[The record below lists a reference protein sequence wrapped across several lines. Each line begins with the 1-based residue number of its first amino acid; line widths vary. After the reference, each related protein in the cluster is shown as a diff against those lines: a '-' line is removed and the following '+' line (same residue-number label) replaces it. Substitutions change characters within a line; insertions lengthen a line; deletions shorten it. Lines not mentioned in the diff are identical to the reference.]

1 MLDIEFDGIVF
12 KEGNTY
18 VSYDPKLDVSS
29 CGNTV
34 EEARKNLKIAVS
46 LFLEESEKRG
56 IKYDL
61 KSCR

>member
-1 MLDIEFDGIVF
+1 MLDIESDGIVF
-12 KEGNTY
+12 KE
-18 VSYDPKLDVSS
+18 
-29 CGNTV
+29 GNTV
-34 EEARKNLKIAVS
+34 EEARKNLKIAAR